1 MEGGE
6 TGVNSGRF
14 WRWKRDGKLWEFLIE
29 ARTTEANSYSIQRD
43 EFLAIEREAKQTPPG
58 LLPGMQIDIRNLSL
72 MVIRLNDFQQME
84 LEMEALRS
92 RAAIPE
98 PGGLP
103 PPIHHPVDD
112 VESDELF
119 LDEDEMEG

>member
-6 TGVNSGRF
+6 KSVNSGRF

-29 ARTTEANSYSIQRD
+29 ARTTEHNSYSIQRD
-43 EFLAIEREAKQTPPG
+43 EFLAIEREAQQTPPG

-84 LEMEALRS
+84 LEMESLRA
-92 RAAIPE
+92 RAATPE
-98 PGGLP
+98 PQ
-103 PPIHHPVDD
+103 HPMGD
-112 VESDELF
+112 VESDELLF
-119 LDEDEMEG
+119 LDEDEME